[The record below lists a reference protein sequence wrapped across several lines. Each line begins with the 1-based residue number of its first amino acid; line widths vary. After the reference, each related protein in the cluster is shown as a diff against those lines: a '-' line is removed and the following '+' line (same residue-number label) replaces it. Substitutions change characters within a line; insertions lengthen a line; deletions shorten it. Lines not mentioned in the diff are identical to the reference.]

1 MSWTDERIDLL
12 QKMWL
17 QGMSASKIANEL
29 ANGLTR
35 NAVIGKVYRL
45 GLSGRAKGDAPTDG
59 EASPKAMPRS
69 PARTSSHGSGH
80 GSLGH
85 ASGPIAH
92 HPVAPVHHAS
102 APIASQGAHYQMSRA
117 QPQPTAH
124 RPSAGPG
131 LISGNTALAAE
142 PMRFEAPLQAPSAD
156 VVVPIIEP
164 VTIMELRESMCRW
177 PIGDPTQADFRFCG
191 ARKTP
196 GAGPYC
202 GCHSAIAYQPQQDR
216 RRQRPPK
223 IA

>member
-45 GLSGRAKGDAPTDG
+45 GLSGRAKGDAPG
-59 EASPKAMPRS
+59 EDHASAKPSPRS
-69 PARTSSHGSGH
+69 PARPSGH
-80 GSLGH
+80 GSHSHASGAIAHSPIASAHH
-85 ASGPIAH
+85 ASGPIASQ
-92 HPVAPVHHAS
+92 S
-102 APIASQGAHYQMSRA
+102 AHSQMSRG
-117 QPQPTAH
+117 QPQPTAQ
-124 RPSAGPG
+124 RSSPGPG

-142 PMRFEAPLQAPSAD
+142 PMQFEAPLRAQSAD

-223 IA
+223 TA